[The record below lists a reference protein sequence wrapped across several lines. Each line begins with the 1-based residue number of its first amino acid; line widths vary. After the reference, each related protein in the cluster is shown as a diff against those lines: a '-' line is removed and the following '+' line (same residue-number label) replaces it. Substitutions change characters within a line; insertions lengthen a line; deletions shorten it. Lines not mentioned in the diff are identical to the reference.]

1 MAVNYATCR
10 KLRAYSEPSLHRRV
24 LRHPLSSADYL
35 PKLVDVHWLER
46 NSLDEN
52 RPSGRWVSAVDSFN
66 SSENCSSSP
75 PLRHGRC
82 AYIYRNETQ
91 RSSQMGD
98 YSQLRT
104 FFLTCFH
111 SYASICATFKVRPAP
126 LASDKRQEIA
136 LLSTCEA
143 FSFEYCRRSLIA
155 SLISFV
161 D

>member
-1 MAVNYATCR
+1 MQLVANYRHTPSQVCAAVYCDTLCHQLIICQSWLTFIGLKEIHLMRIGHRVVGCR
-10 KLRAYSEPSLHRRV
+10 PSIRSTVPRTAARL
-24 LRHPLSSADYL
+24 PLS
-35 PKLVDVHWLER
+35 E
-46 NSLDEN
+46 
-52 RPSGRWVSAVDSFN
+52 
-66 SSENCSSSP
+66 
-75 PLRHGRC
+75 HGRC

-143 FSFEYCRRSLIA
+143 CSFEYCRRSLIA